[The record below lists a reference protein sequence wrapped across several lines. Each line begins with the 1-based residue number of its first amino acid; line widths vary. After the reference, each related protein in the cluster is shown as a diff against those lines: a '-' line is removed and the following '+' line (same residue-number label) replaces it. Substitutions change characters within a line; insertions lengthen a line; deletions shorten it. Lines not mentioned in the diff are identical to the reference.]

1 MSYFY
6 SAFRSWCWSTPVIPL
21 ARNSPVDASTLR
33 ATPYI
38 IAMTQIQLAIA
49 IGSLKKAGER
59 NLKPKKEKDSPTVM
73 SELHTVFQKRSDHG
87 SISGPINFPELLMV
101 EENLAPEQAEE
112 KPMLE
117 ESTEPVDEELESVEE
132 PKEEEEPKESESV
145 EEPKEEEEPKES
157 ESVEEPK
164 EEEEPK
170 KSEEE
175 SEEEESEK
183 KPQPVEEK
191 TVSAETT
198 EPICAEI
205 SALQREI
212 EAEPVLIAVST

>member
-6 SAFRSWCWSTPVIPL
+6 SAFQSWCWSTPVIPL

-33 ATPYI
+33 ATPYM

-101 EENLAPEQAEE
+101 EENLAPEQVEE

-117 ESTEPVDEELESVEE
+117 ESTEPVDE
-132 PKEEEEPKESESV
+132 ESESV

-157 ESVEEPK
+157 E
-164 EEEEPK
+164 
-170 KSEEE
+170 EE
-175 SEEEESEK
+175 SVEEESEK

-191 TVSAETT
+191 TVPVETT
-198 EPICAEI
+198 EPVCAEI
-205 SALQREI
+205 SALQMEI
-212 EAEPVLIAVST
+212 EAEPVLISVSA